1 MFHFK
6 KYSGIMRT
14 TFVDIKAY
22 KGEFIGVLIWTPVHF
37 ILLYFIWT
45 IIYQNPQAETDFDY
59 SLSAILGYALIS
71 TLIAESLFLYRIA
84 WRLQNDN
91 LNGTLTIYLCRPIDY
106 LAFSLAETIPFS
118 LISFSLSLPVVVL
131 LIIVMRV
138 PIELNGF
145 ILLGFAICLLIS
157 YLLSYFCF
165 ILVGI
170 STFYIRYIWPI
181 RALFLAIMQIIGG
194 ELIPVDMLPPIVQYI
209 AYILPFHLINFMPV
223 QWVLGRLSFSEFLFS
238 TAYGIFWLII
248 LGLITKYFWNRA
260 INKFESAGG

>member
-1 MFHFK
+1 
-6 KYSGIMRT
+6 MRT

-37 ILLYFIWT
+37 ILLFFIWI
-45 IIYQNPQAETDFDY
+45 IIYQNPQAETNFDY

-71 TLIAESLFLYRIA
+71 TLISESLFLYRIA

-91 LNGTLTIYLCRPIDY
+91 LNGTLTIYLCRPVDY

-131 LIIVMRV
+131 LISVMRV
-138 PIELNGF
+138 PIVLNGF
-145 ILLGFAICLLIS
+145 ILLGFVICLVIS

-181 RALFLAIMQIIGG
+181 RALFLAVMQVIGG
-194 ELIPVDMLPPIVQYI
+194 ELIPVDILPPVVQNI
-209 AYILPFHLINFMPV
+209 AYLLPFYLINFVPA
-223 QWVLGRLSFSEFLFS
+223 QWLLGRLSLPEFLFS
-238 TAYGIFWLII
+238 VVYGIFWIVI
-248 LGLITKYFWNRA
+248 LGLFTKYCWNRA
-260 INKFESAGG
+260 VNKFESAGG

>member
-6 KYSGIMRT
+6 KYSSIMRT

-22 KGEFIGVLIWTPVHF
+22 KGEFIGVLIWTPLHF
-37 ILLYFIWT
+37 ILLFFIWT
-45 IIYQNPQAETDFDY
+45 IIYQNPQAETNFDY
-59 SLSAILGYALIS
+59 SLSTILGYSLIS

-91 LNGTLTIYLCRPIDY
+91 LNGTLTIYLCRPVDY

-118 LISFSLSLPVVVL
+118 LISLGLSLPVVVL
-131 LIIVMRV
+131 LIGIMKV

-145 ILLGFAICLLIS
+145 ILLGFVVCLVVS

-181 RALFLAIMQIIGG
+181 RALFLAIMQVLGG
-194 ELIPVDMLPPIVQYI
+194 ELIPVDILPSVVQDL
-209 AYILPFHLINFMPV
+209 AYLLPFHLINFIPT
-223 QWVLGRLSFSEFLFS
+223 QWILGRLTIFELMFSII
-238 TAYGIFWLII
+238 YGVFWII
-248 LGLITKYFWNRA
+248 GLGILTKYLWNRA
-260 INKFESAGG
+260 IEKFESAGG

>member
-1 MFHFK
+1 
-6 KYSGIMRT
+6 MRT

-37 ILLYFIWT
+37 ILLFFIWT
-45 IIYQNPQAETDFDY
+45 IIYQNPQAETNFDY

-71 TLIAESLFLYRIA
+71 TLISESLFLYRIA

-91 LNGTLTIYLCRPIDY
+91 LNGTLTIYLCRPVDY

-131 LIIVMRV
+131 LISVMRV
-138 PIELNGF
+138 PIEFNGF
-145 ILLGFAICLLIS
+145 ILLGFMICLVIS

-194 ELIPVDMLPPIVQYI
+194 ELIPVDILPPVIQDI
-209 AYILPFHLINFMPV
+209 AYLFPFYLINFVPA
-223 QWVLGRLSFSEFLFS
+223 QWLLGRLSFPEFLFS
-238 TAYGIFWLII
+238 VVYGIFWIII
-248 LGLITKYFWNRA
+248 LGLLTKYCWNRA
-260 INKFESAGG
+260 VNKFESAGG